1 VEARRNRR
9 FTWKLLLGIALTFA
23 FFSFLTDRDLRRAR
37 SGVSAQPPDPAA
49 YRRRLAWFALAL
61 LPGLVLV
68 IGYHAQDALERGQS
82 IVPVVLGLGLV
93 LGILGAV
100 FFFVA
105 RKGPDAARVRAAK
118 LMRWLVPVAFVV
130 ALLRLLAFAFGH

>member
-23 FFSFLTDRDLRRAR
+23 FFSFLTDCDLRRAR
-37 SGVSAQPPDPAA
+37 SGVSAQPLDPGA